1 MHPLREARER
11 RNLSQQ
17 ALADLCELGLATIE
31 RAERGRTLRPDTRH
45 RLSTFFGL
53 SAGELGLM
61 CDGQNGQKGEAADAE
76 ATDAGDRGMKR
87 RGMLAALGVAGAA
100 LVAPAASGLLLDALD
115 RPSIDS
121 AILPS
126 LDAMTQSYWQLRA
139 HVATPDL
146 RPAVGAH
153 LDTLRRL
160 LTGYG
165 ATPSVRARL
174 CALTSEVAQIAGA
187 IAYDDDAPADALAAY
202 RAAIQAAHES
212 GDMAVHVAAL
222 GRLTLLSNHLRDHR
236 GARASIQEAVERAGT
251 RVNPTIRAWLAV
263 VEAETCAHLRD
274 VRGHHQASE
283 RAATLARQV
292 DPAEYAYWCGF
303 DSARLTSYRGTGL
316 VLLRRPGDAI
326 PVLQQ
331 ALALTDPRALR
342 RRATIG
348 VALATAHV
356 QRREYDA
363 AAAIVPTA
371 RAWAQQA
378 QSRVNLQDLDLL
390 GSRLALVGECR

>member
-31 RAERGRTLRPDTRH
+31 RAERGRTLRPDTRR
-45 RLSTFFGL
+45 RLSAFFGL
-53 SAGELGLM
+53 PADALGLV
-61 CDGQNGQKGEAADAE
+61 CDGQRREAADAE

-100 LVAPAASGLLLDALD
+100 LVAPLSPASETFLDALD
-115 RPSIDS
+115 RPSIDN

-126 LDAMTQSYWQLRA
+126 LDAITQSYWQLRA

-146 RPAVGAH
+146 RPVVGAH

-160 LTGYG
+160 LTGYSM
-165 ATPSVRARL
+165 TPSVRARL
-174 CALTSEVAQIAGA
+174 CTLTGEVAQIAGA

-202 RAAIQAAHES
+202 RVAIQAARES
-212 GDMAVHVAAL
+212 GDVAVHVAAL

-236 GARASIQEAVERAGT
+236 GAHASITEAVLRAGT

-283 RAATLARQV
+283 RAATLAGQV
-292 DPAEYAYWCGF
+292 DPDEYAYWCGF
-303 DSARLTSYRGTGL
+303 DSARLTSYQGTSL
-316 VLLRRPGDAI
+316 VYLRRPGDAI
-326 PVLQQ
+326 PVLRQ
-331 ALALTDPRALR
+331 ALALTDPRAVR

-363 AAAIVPTA
+363 AAAVVPTA
-371 RAWAQQA
+371 RAWAEQA
-378 QSRVNLQDLDLL
+378 QSRVNLQDLNLL
-390 GSRLALVGECR
+390 GARLALVGECR

>member
-31 RAERGRTLRPDTRH
+31 RAERGRTLRPDTRR
-45 RLSTFFGL
+45 RLSAFFGL
-53 SAGELGLM
+53 PADALGLVY
-61 CDGQNGQKGEAADAE
+61 DGQRGEATDAE

-87 RGMLAALGVAGAA
+87 RGMLAVLGVAGAA
-100 LVAPAASGLLLDALD
+100 LVAPLSPVSEILLDALD

-165 ATPSVRARL
+165 MAPSVRVRL
-174 CALTSEVAQIAGA
+174 CALTGEVAQIAGA

-212 GDMAVHVAAL
+212 GDVAVHVAAL

-236 GARASIQEAVERAGT
+236 GARASIQEAVARAGT

-316 VLLRRPGDAI
+316 VYLRRPGDAI

-356 QRREYDA
+356 QRRDYDA

>member
-45 RLSTFFGL
+45 RLSAFFGR
-53 SAGELGLM
+53 SARELGLM
-61 CDGQNGQKGEAADAE
+61 GDGQRGEAADAE
-76 ATDAGDRGMKR
+76 AEGDTGLKR
-87 RGMLAALGVAGAA
+87 RDLFHAALGVAGAA
-100 LVAPAASGLLLDALD
+100 LVAPTASGLLLDALD

-165 ATPSVRARL
+165 MAPSVRARL
-174 CALTSEVAQIAGA
+174 CALTGEAAQIAGA

-212 GDMAVHVAAL
+212 GDVAVHVAAL
-222 GRLTLLSNHLRDHR
+222 GRLTLLCNHLRDHR
-236 GARASIQEAVERAGT
+236 GARASIQEAVLRAGT

-292 DPAEYAYWCGF
+292 DPDEYAYWCGF

-316 VLLRRPGDAI
+316 VYLRRPGDAI

-356 QRREYDA
+356 QRRDYDA